1 MSTMRPPVDTG
12 FGSCDETVSS
22 CVVVQ
27 KNASQ
32 RLWIPPLPSSNSQT
46 RSVPA
51 TSTTSVSAQIAATR
65 SRRCRCVAESAR
77 RILASSCA
85 ARCTGASSRRRRLA
99 PRGAQSDTPGVH
111 VRLLVATLALVLAAP
126 AAAATPAQLLRTYAP
141 VVVLHPDEQF
151 PPVAVDGFLESAALQ
166 QRGADGTW
174 TDAAADPLPT
184 SGGPWRFDLRG
195 CSPRTG
201 AGSVRC
207 YAPGAGGPPTVY
219 GRYARTRGRV
229 VLQYWLFSTYDF
241 WSGHDP
247 PDDDVWQA
255 HEGDWEAVTLLLSTA
270 GKPLVAG
277 YSRHCSGARRAWAKV
292 ARSGGTHPLVYVA
305 LGSHSS
311 WFGPGDHRIDT
322 RCYPQ
327 AARAVFD
334 AYLKDG
340 VFDRTARGQVLRPAV
355 VRVPER

>member
-1 MSTMRPPVDTG
+1 MH
-12 FGSCDETVSS
+12 
-22 CVVVQ
+22 
-27 KNASQ
+27 A
-32 RLWIPPLPSSNSQT
+32 
-46 RSVPA
+46 
-51 TSTTSVSAQIAATR
+51 
-65 SRRCRCVAESAR
+65 
-77 RILASSCA
+77 
-85 ARCTGASSRRRRLA
+85 
-99 PRGAQSDTPGVH
+99 
-111 VRLLVATLALVLAAP
+111 RLLVAALALVLAAP

-166 QRGADGTW
+166 QRSAEGTW
-174 TDAAADPLPT
+174 TDTAADPLPT

-195 CSPRTG
+195 CSPRVG
-201 AGSVRC
+201 AGSIGC

-247 PDDDVWQA
+247 PDDYVWQA

-277 YSRHCSGARRAWAKV
+277 YSRHCSGARRPWAKV
-292 ARSGGTHPLVYVA
+292 ARSGATHPLVYVA

-340 VFDRTARGQVLRPAV
+340 VFDRTARGQLLRPAV
-355 VRVPER
+355 VPVTERSPDWMAFPGFWGEDGSFHWPGYTVGFENGPVGPAFHAVWRDPVRTVSRWPAG